1 MEIKIDVFHHF
12 VPQEATPPP
21 WAEALMSA
29 IQEMNVSLQEKL
41 DLALTEAQ
49 ETATVADSIITLLN
63 GIKAQLDGVLNGE
76 GTLNQVIDSLNET
89 QSRIVAAITANTPAA
104 EEPAPE

>member
-1 MEIKIDVFHHF
+1 MQLRIDVFHHF
-12 VPQEATPPP
+12 VPQEASPPP
-21 WAEALMSA
+21 WAESLMAA

-49 ETATVADSIITLLN
+49 ETSTVADSIITLLN
-63 GIKAQLDGVLNGE
+63 GIKAQLDGVLQGE
-76 GTLNQVIDSLNET
+76 GTLDQVVQSLNDT
-89 QSRIVAAITANTPAA
+89 QARIVAAVTANTPAA